1 LSKELARKID
11 GNLFAEF
18 STTVKG
24 LGMQP
29 GDIIAITSTDYDLTR
44 APFRVLRLSLG
55 LNCET
60 IAVVAQTH
68 DDAWYNPGTAIS
80 GSSTGWPS
88 AVDSGPPFPIAG
100 YTYDESAGPALYVT
114 EQTEPQ
120 ADGGASEL
128 LLVQFRP
135 PRQQVAS
142 LPSPRLQ
149 QTAVIASSGQLQPG
163 KEALYYAVTAVDSNG
178 EESRVSQVIQV
189 VTGAVETAFGVTLN
203 GLGAPQGAAGMRAYR
218 GDSAYDLLYLSD
230 IDASLNTWTDSGG
243 SVSPMRPPD
252 PRYDHADFY
261 WRTELTALL
270 EVASLSGTTLTVAS
284 ASFENDQLD
293 GKALVVVSG
302 NARGWQTI
310 VATNSSTGVTASD
323 PFPDTLSAGDS
334 VVIADASWRLAGR
347 SYSDQITWEV
357 PNRAGLAI
365 QISGRSSTASGME
378 APIEQSYLYRYT
390 ITGGVGSLLDSQLPP
405 IASLDIEAPADG
417 SLLLQS
423 ITTQTLTGT
432 ATVTAAVLVT
442 YSVAET
448 EVPVTFTL
456 PGALG
461 PNDVTLPSHQGLA
474 LEQNTYLQVDTEIIR
489 VDTPTADGTA
499 YGIERNVAGTAAAAH
514 ANGAFVTILERSLQ
528 VVPLGAG
535 FFSDPTHADFQYR
548 LLFPNRRLAGS
559 EFCLENAR
567 GTGPAQDTSYL
578 QNGQNGLHTFEGG
591 TIVLQTA
598 GVLSIERDA
607 ANSIVLDRT
616 RVVRDVQAF
625 VDSAPSGG
633 NVMIVLNA
641 DGQPIATL
649 VVADGSV
656 QASPFIPAGALQLAE
671 GVKLNFD
678 ISAVPQAADTF
689 AGQNLSV
696 QIRT

>member
-1 LSKELARKID
+1 
-11 GNLFAEF
+11 
-18 STTVKG
+18 
-24 LGMQP
+24 M
-29 GDIIAITSTDYDLTR
+29 
-44 APFRVLRLSLG
+44 
-55 LNCET
+55 
-60 IAVVAQTH
+60 
-68 DDAWYNPGTAIS
+68 
-80 GSSTGWPS
+80 
-88 AVDSGPPFPIAG
+88 
-100 YTYDESAGPALYVT
+100 

-142 LPSPRLQ
+142 LPSPRIQ
-149 QTAVIASSGQLQPG
+149 QTAVIESSGQLQPG
-163 KEALYYAVTAVDSNG
+163 NKALYYAVTAVDSNG
-178 EESRVSQVIQV
+178 EESKVSQVIQV

-218 GDSAYDLLYLSD
+218 GDSAYDLLYLCD

-270 EVASLSGTTLTVAS
+270 EVASLSEATLSVDS

-310 VATNSSTGVTASD
+310 VATNTSTGVTASD

-365 QISGRSSTASGME
+365 QINGRSSTASGME

-448 EVPVTFTL
+448 EVPVTFAL

-461 PNDVTLPSHQGLA
+461 PNDVTLPVQQGLV

-514 ANGAFVTILERSLQ
+514 ANGALVTILERSLQ

-535 FFSDPTHADFQYR
+535 FFTDPTHADFQYR
-548 LLFPNRRLAGS
+548 LLFPNRRVAGS
-559 EFCLENAR
+559 EFYLENAR
-567 GTGPAQDTSYL
+567 GTGPGQDTSYL

>member
-1 LSKELARKID
+1 
-11 GNLFAEF
+11 
-18 STTVKG
+18 
-24 LGMQP
+24 
-29 GDIIAITSTDYDLTR
+29 
-44 APFRVLRLSLG
+44 
-55 LNCET
+55 
-60 IAVVAQTH
+60 
-68 DDAWYNPGTAIS
+68 
-80 GSSTGWPS
+80 
-88 AVDSGPPFPIAG
+88 
-100 YTYDESAGPALYVT
+100 
-114 EQTEPQ
+114 
-120 ADGGASEL
+120 
-128 LLVQFRP
+128 
-135 PRQQVAS
+135 
-142 LPSPRLQ
+142 
-149 QTAVIASSGQLQPG
+149 
-163 KEALYYAVTAVDSNG
+163 VDSNG
-178 EESRVSQVIQV
+178 EESKVSQVIQV
-189 VTGAVETAFGVTLN
+189 ATGAVETAFGVTLN

-218 GDSAYDLLYLSD
+218 GDSAYDLLYLCD

-284 ASFENDQLD
+284 ASFENDQFD

-310 VATNSSTGVTASD
+310 VATNTSTGVTASD

-448 EVPVTFTL
+448 EVPVTFAL

-461 PNDVTLPSHQGLA
+461 PNDVTLPAQQGLV

-514 ANGAFVTILERSLQ
+514 ANGALVTILERSLQ

-535 FFSDPTHADFQYR
+535 FFTDPTHADFQYR
-548 LLFPNRRLAGS
+548 LLFPNRRVAGS
-559 EFCLENAR
+559 EFYLENAR
-567 GTGPAQDTSYL
+567 GTGPGQDTSYL

-641 DGQPIATL
+641 DGQPITTL

-656 QASPFIPAGALQLAE
+656 QANPFIPAGALQLAE

-689 AGQNLSV
+689 AGQNLSL